1 MIIIYCTVFRNCI
14 FAAPLL
20 PGIIPIT
27 NYQMESTAIQD
38 PKQLV
43 QKTLYG
49 ILFAISIGHFLNDMI
64 QSIIT
69 SVYPLLKQH
78 YKLSFSQIG
87 LITFTFQVTASL
99 LQPVVGFVTDRKPR
113 PFSLA
118 IGMAV
123 TMLGVIMLAKAP
135 GFFELL
141 GAVAMMGIGSSIFH
155 PESSRL
161 AHVAAGGKKGTA
173 QSIFQLGGNAGS
185 AIGPLLV
192 AIIVA
197 PYGQQNIVWFT
208 VAAAIGIVILSFVGG
223 WYRNYLLTHTKNT
236 SAKQAVAPVT
246 GKKLRISLVVL
257 MMLIFSKFFY
267 LASMTNYLTF
277 FLIHK
282 FNVSI
287 QQSQLYLF
295 VFLAAVAAGTL
306 IGGFMGDKFGRKTV
320 IWFSILGVAP
330 FTLLLPYVPL
340 VWTIVLA
347 VIIGVIIASAFSA
360 IVVYAHE
367 LMPGKVGMV
376 SGMFFGLAFGMGGL
390 GSALLGKLADHT
402 SITFVFEVCAF
413 LPLIGILTAFLPNI
427 EKKK

>member
-1 MIIIYCTVFRNCI
+1 VQLLEIAFLQRPYCRE
-14 FAAPLL
+14 LSL
-20 PGIIPIT
+20 IT

-99 LQPVVGFVTDRKPR
+99 LQPVVGFITDRKPR

-118 IGMAV
+118 IGMTV

-135 GFFELL
+135 GFLELL

-197 PYGQQNIVWFT
+197 PYGQQNIIWFT
-208 VAAAIGIVILSFVGG
+208 VAAVIGIVILGFIGG
-223 WYRNYLLTHTKNT
+223 WYKNYLVTHTKNA
-236 SAKQAVAPVT
+236 SAKQATAPVT
-246 GKKLRISLVVL
+246 GRKLWASLGVL

-282 FNVSI
+282 FNVTI

-320 IWFSILGVAP
+320 IWFSILGAAP

-340 VWTIVLA
+340 GWTIVLA
-347 VIIGVIIASAFSA
+347 IIIGVIIASAFSA

-376 SGMFFGLAFGMGGL
+376 SGLFFGLAFGMGGL
-390 GSALLGKLADHT
+390 GSALLGKLADNT